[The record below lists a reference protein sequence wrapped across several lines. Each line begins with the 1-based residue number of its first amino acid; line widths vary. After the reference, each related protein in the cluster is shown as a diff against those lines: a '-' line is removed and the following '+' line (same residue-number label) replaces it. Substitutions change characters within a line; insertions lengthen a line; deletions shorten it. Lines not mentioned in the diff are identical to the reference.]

1 MRTISVNALWVSS
14 TRQSNELIYAVTAAL
29 WHPNLRKLL
38 DSGHPKARSIRLETA
53 LEGIAIPLHA
63 GAERFYR
70 EKGLLK

>member
-1 MRTISVNALWVSS
+1 MRTIVNALWVSS